1 MVSRV
6 VLAGRPNVGKSTLFN
21 RLLGKKKALVSDI
34 PGLTRDFREE
44 RISLHGND
52 FLLIDTAGVYESNT
66 DLLSRT
72 IENNS
77 LKIIHESDLCLF
89 VVDGKAGITNKD
101 IEFSHYLRKA
111 GVNVITIANKS
122 ESSIAKKNS
131 YEFFELGF
139 GQPINISAEHNI
151 GIEDLIEIILEK
163 TFSENS
169 KADNFSDELSLAIVG
184 KPNVGKSTLI
194 NALLGRERMITGDTA
209 GITRDS
215 IDIHWQWNEKK
226 IKIIDT
232 AGLRRRTKVNELSE
246 KLAYL
251 DSFKTIKFADV
262 VILLVDASEFID
274 KQDLRLADHVISEG
288 RALLFVLNK
297 MDLVKDKKDFEAR
310 IKDSF
315 STNIV
320 QLGGDNILKISSLN
334 KTGIKILMNKVF
346 DLYDEWTKRVS
357 TSKLNDWLNDVVQN
371 HQPPAKSGRRIK
383 LRYITQ
389 SSARPPTF
397 VIFTSS
403 PEGIPDSYK
412 KYLTNELRKAF
423 GFKLSPLRLY
433 FRKGNNPYI

>member
-21 RLLGKKKALVSDI
+21 RLLGKKKALVSDT

-44 RISLHGND
+44 RISLHGKD
-52 FLLIDTAGVYESNT
+52 VLLIDTAGVYESNA
-66 DLLSRT
+66 DLLSKT

-77 LKIIHESDLCLF
+77 LKIIHTSDLCLF

-111 GVNVITIANKS
+111 GINVITIANKS

-139 GQPINISAEHNI
+139 GQPINISAEHNV
-151 GIEDLIEIILEK
+151 GIEELIEIILKK
-163 TFSENS
+163 TFSEDSKGDNS
-169 KADNFSDELSLAIVG
+169 SDALSLAIVG

-194 NALLGRERMITGDTA
+194 NTLLGKDRMITGDTA

-215 IDIHWQWNEKK
+215 IDIHWEWNEKK

-262 VILLVDASEFID
+262 VVLLVDASEFID
-274 KQDLRLADHVISEG
+274 KQDLRLADHIISEG

-297 MDLVKDKKDFEAR
+297 IDLVKNKKDFEKR

-320 QLGGDNILKISSLN
+320 QLGGDNILQISSLN
-334 KTGIKILMNKVF
+334 KTGIKRLMNKIF

-389 SSARPPTF
+389 SSVRPPTF

-412 KYLTNELRKAF
+412 KYLMNELRSAF
-423 GFKLSPLRLY
+423 RFRLSPLRLY

>member
-21 RLLGKKKALVSDI
+21 RLLGKKKALVSDF

-44 RISLHGND
+44 RISLHGKD
-52 FLLIDTAGVYESNT
+52 FVLIDTAGVYESNT
-66 DLLSRT
+66 DHLSQT

-77 LKIIHESDLCLF
+77 LKIIHTSDLCLF
-89 VVDGKAGITNKD
+89 VVDGKTGITNKD
-101 IEFSHYLRKA
+101 IEFSHYLRKT

-139 GQPINISAEHNI
+139 GQPINISAEHNV
-151 GIEDLIEIILEK
+151 GIEELIEIILEK
-163 TFSENS
+163 TFSEDS
-169 KADNFSDELSLAIVG
+169 KADNSSDELSLAIVG

-194 NALLGRERMITGDTA
+194 NALLGKERMITGDTA

-215 IDIHWQWNEKK
+215 IDIHWEWNEKK

-262 VILLVDASEFID
+262 VVLLVDASEFID
-274 KQDLRLADHVISEG
+274 KQDLRLADHIISEG

-297 MDLVKDKKDFEAR
+297 IDLVRDKKDFEKR

-320 QLGGDNILKISSLN
+320 QLGSDNILKISSLN
-334 KTGIKILMNKVF
+334 KTGIKILMNKIF

-357 TSKLNDWLNDVVQN
+357 TSKLNDWLIDVVQN
-371 HQPPAKSGRRIK
+371 HQPPAKAGRRIK

-397 VIFTSS
+397 IIFTSS

-412 KYLTNELRKAF
+412 KYLTNELRNAF

-433 FRKGNNPYI
+433 FRKGKNPYI

>member
-44 RISLHGND
+44 RISLHGKD

-215 IDIHWQWNEKK
+215 IDIHWEWNEKK

-297 MDLVKDKKDFEAR
+297 MDLVKDKKDFEVR

-346 DLYDEWTKRVS
+346 DLFGEWTKRVS

-412 KYLTNELRKAF
+412 KYLTNELRRAF

-433 FRKGNNPYI
+433 FRKGKNPYI

>member
-44 RISLHGND
+44 TISLHGKD
-52 FLLIDTAGVYESNT
+52 FVLIDTAGVYESNT
-66 DLLSRT
+66 DHLSQT
-72 IENNS
+72 IEDNS
-77 LKIIHESDLCLF
+77 LKIIHTSDLCLF

-139 GQPINISAEHNI
+139 GQPINISAEHNV
-151 GIEDLIEIILEK
+151 GIQELIEIILEK
-163 TFSENS
+163 TFSEDS
-169 KADNFSDELSLAIVG
+169 KADNSSDELSLAIVG

-194 NALLGRERMITGDTA
+194 NALLGKERMITGDTA

-215 IDIHWQWNEKK
+215 IDIHWEWNEKK

-262 VILLVDASEFID
+262 VVLLVDASEFID
-274 KQDLRLADHVISEG
+274 KQDLRLADHIISEG

-297 MDLVKDKKDFEAR
+297 IDLVKDKKDFEKR

-334 KTGIKILMNKVF
+334 KTGIKILMNKIF
-346 DLYDEWTKRVS
+346 DLYDEWTKRVP

-371 HQPPAKSGRRIK
+371 HQPPAKAGRRIK

-412 KYLTNELRKAF
+412 KYLTNELRKSF

>member
-44 RISLHGND
+44 RISLHGKD

-215 IDIHWQWNEKK
+215 IDIHWEWNEKK

-346 DLYDEWTKRVS
+346 DLFDEWTKRVS

-412 KYLTNELRKAF
+412 KYLTNELRRVF

>member
-44 RISLHGND
+44 RISLHGKD
-52 FLLIDTAGVYESNT
+52 FVLIDTAGVYESNT
-66 DLLSRT
+66 DHLSQT
-72 IENNS
+72 IEDNS
-77 LKIIHESDLCLF
+77 LKIIHTSDLCLF

-139 GQPINISAEHNI
+139 GQPINISAEHNV
-151 GIEDLIEIILEK
+151 GIQELIEIILEK
-163 TFSENS
+163 TFSEDS
-169 KADNFSDELSLAIVG
+169 KADNSSDELSLAIVG

-194 NALLGRERMITGDTA
+194 NALLGKERMITGDTA

-215 IDIHWQWNEKK
+215 IDIHWEWNEKK

-251 DSFKTIKFADV
+251 DSFKTIKFADMV
-262 VILLVDASEFID
+262 VLLVDASEFID
-274 KQDLRLADHVISEG
+274 KQDLRLADHIISEG

-297 MDLVKDKKDFEAR
+297 IDLVKDKKDFEKR

-334 KTGIKILMNKVF
+334 KTGIKILMNKIF
-346 DLYDEWTKRVS
+346 DLYDEWTKRVP

-371 HQPPAKSGRRIK
+371 HQPPAKAGRRIK

-412 KYLTNELRKAF
+412 KYLTNELRKSF

>member
-1 MVSRV
+1 MVSRI

-21 RLLGKKKALVSDI
+21 RLVGKKKALVSDI

-44 RISLHGND
+44 RISLHGRD
-52 FLLIDTAGVYESNT
+52 FVLIDTAGVYESNT
-66 DLLSRT
+66 DLLSKT
-72 IENNS
+72 IEDNS
-77 LKIIHESDLCLF
+77 LKIISTSDLCLL

-101 IEFSHYLRKA
+101 IEFSNYLRKTGA
-111 GVNVITIANKS
+111 NVITIANKG
-122 ESSIAKKNS
+122 ESSVAKKNS

-151 GIEDLIEIILEK
+151 GIDDLIEIILEK
-163 TFSENS
+163 TFSEET
-169 KADNFSDELSLAIVG
+169 KVDHVSDEISLAIVG

-194 NALLGRERMITGDTA
+194 NALLGKERMITGDTA

-215 IDIHWQWNEKK
+215 IDIHWEWNGQKL
-226 IKIIDT
+226 KIIDT

-262 VILLVDASEFID
+262 VVLLVDALEFMD
-274 KQDLRLADHVISEG
+274 KQDLRLADHIISEG
-288 RALLFVLNK
+288 RALLFVYNK
-297 MDLVKDKKDFEAR
+297 VDLVRDKKDFEKR
-310 IKDSF
+310 IKETF

-320 QLGGDNILKISSLN
+320 QLGSDNILHISSLN
-334 KTGIKILMNKVF
+334 KIGIKRLMNKIF

-357 TSKLNDWLNDVVQN
+357 TSKLNDWLYDVVLN
-371 HQPPAKSGRRIK
+371 HQPPAKAGRRIK

-389 SSARPPTF
+389 SSVRPPTF

-412 KYLTNELRKAF
+412 KYLTNELRNAF
-423 GFKLSPLRLY
+423 GFKLTPLRLY
-433 FRKGNNPYI
+433 FRKGNNPYV

>member
-44 RISLHGND
+44 RISLHGKD
-52 FLLIDTAGVYESNT
+52 FVLIDTAGVYESNT
-66 DLLSRT
+66 DHLSQT
-72 IENNS
+72 IEDNS
-77 LKIIHESDLCLF
+77 LKIIHTSDLCLF

-139 GQPINISAEHNI
+139 GQPINISAEHNV
-151 GIEDLIEIILEK
+151 GIQELIEIILEK
-163 TFSENS
+163 TFSEDS
-169 KADNFSDELSLAIVG
+169 KADNSSDELSLAIVG

-194 NALLGRERMITGDTA
+194 NALLGKERMITGDTA

-215 IDIHWQWNEKK
+215 IDIHWEWNEKK

-232 AGLRRRTKVNELSE
+232 AGLRRRTKVSELSE

-262 VILLVDASEFID
+262 VVLLVDASEFID
-274 KQDLRLADHVISEG
+274 KQDLRLADHIISEG

-297 MDLVKDKKDFEAR
+297 IDLVKDKKDFEKR

-334 KTGIKILMNKVF
+334 KTGIKILMNKIF
-346 DLYDEWTKRVS
+346 DLYDEWTKRVP

-371 HQPPAKSGRRIK
+371 HQPPAKAGRRIK

-412 KYLTNELRKAF
+412 KYLTNELRKSF

-433 FRKGNNPYI
+433 FRRGNNPYI

>member
-44 RISLHGND
+44 RISLHGKD
-52 FLLIDTAGVYESNT
+52 FLLIDTAGVYESNA
-66 DLLSRT
+66 DLLSKK

-77 LKIIHESDLCLF
+77 LKIIDASDLCLL
-89 VVDGKAGITNKD
+89 VLDAKAGITNKD
-101 IEFSHYLRKA
+101 IEFSNYLRKA

-139 GQPINISAEHNI
+139 GQPINISAEHNF
-151 GIEDLIEIILEK
+151 GIEELIEIILER
-163 TFSENS
+163 TFSVDS
-169 KADNFSDELSLAIVG
+169 KDDDSSDELSLAIVG

-194 NALLGRERMITGDTA
+194 NALLGKDRMITGDTA

-215 IDIHWQWNEKK
+215 IDIHWEWDTKK

-297 MDLVKDKKDFEAR
+297 IDLVKDKKYFEKK